1 MANPIGGATAGAIQT
16 GQVTEG
22 VAGTVPLQPRAGR
35 LADGRSV
42 VWQKGAVSPG
52 SLRNVTSVPQVISKP
67 LSGRSITRGE
77 DQGLG
82 DAGLRSTRSVRPAG
96 E

>member
-1 MANPIGGATAGAIQT
+1 MANPIGGATAGVVQP
-16 GQVTEG
+16 GQVTGG
-22 VAGTVPLQPRAGR
+22 VTGGSPVQLRAGK

-52 SLRNVTSVPQVISKP
+52 SLRNVTSVPQVIAKP

-77 DQGLG
+77 DQGMG
-82 DAGLRSTRSVRPAG
+82 DAGLRSARAVRPSG